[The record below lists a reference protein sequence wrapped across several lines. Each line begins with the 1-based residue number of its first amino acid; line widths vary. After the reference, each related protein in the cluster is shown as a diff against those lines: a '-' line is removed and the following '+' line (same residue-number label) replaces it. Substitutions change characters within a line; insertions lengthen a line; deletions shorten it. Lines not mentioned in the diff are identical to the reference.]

1 MASVHDSNMPPSFSL
16 LFLQTTPDSPP
27 RDQREKQLAS
37 RWWTGIQKQRQKS
50 VGEGSNGGDERK
62 QSLAML
68 CKGCWCHGCGAES
81 HGQEK
86 CNCQSP
92 ERERTPARRPPNAPL
107 TPPPSLESLD
117 ERKMSKSRAAD
128 TSKKLQKATP
138 RQVHFLPAPKPI
150 KPTTQALLP
159 SPALA
164 ESDMAIGFD
173 NFSFN
178 FQNPRTNDAE
188 DEAIPP
194 AYSDI
199 VEDGSRGHLD
209 ISDKKQIERK
219 ESAPAILQKVNTP
232 VRQPRWTVFPHG
244 SAGQDDRH
252 GKTTE
257 AKWLAGTLK
266 NCEPWLKQVPNS
278 RNQRNFSIVEISSE
292 SPTEVTT
299 TVRQSVV
306 LWTQRT
312 KDFSQV
318 AEDVIPE
325 EPQQIAQP
333 SSLPTIEG
341 SKPRQSS
348 ASSTDVPQTPAQKR
362 GSPITSSHFSPDTP
376 PRSPD
381 RPQRPG
387 PEEAR
392 PQTPPL
398 SASLTK
404 SKTPFSHSRSLA
416 SPPRVVPVRFKHRGH
431 SRSASGL
438 ARSQHVEPHSPLP
451 QLEPPQRSFSV
462 DETSSKIRR
471 KLGISSNGV
480 KQFTPPKS
488 AMRRKGHEAP
498 PPSPPSRR
506 GSQPQSHSH
515 SRHSSSASGT
525 ISPSSAS
532 PDNIDSA
539 ALLERCTILEPV
551 LFHLQSTLQSFPA
564 LTLRLEDP
572 IIRRLR
578 SVHSSDTAHVATL
591 GRVFAH
597 APPPLLSALAASTIA
612 ESFLKAC
619 FSAADFSGHNPG
631 NKKAAMHSQSDLD
644 FFVVRLHSTEDGPS
658 SGGTT
663 TSTSSTG
670 APFTRTGLAVVNDS
684 TPDLTTFNPPPGH
697 LLNLTLPDPE
707 DAVAYARA
715 LAGRAR
721 VLCSSLDG
729 VIGALLEAVCGGSGD
744 LVCRRFL
751 GVLVDVVE
759 GKADA

>member
-1 MASVHDSNMPPSFSL
+1 MAPSFSL
-16 LFLQTTPDSPP
+16 PFLQTTPDSPP
-27 RDQREKQLAS
+27 RNQREKQLAS
-37 RWWTGIQKQRQKS
+37 RWWSGIQKQRQKS
-50 VGEGSNGGDERK
+50 VGEGSNGDDERK

-68 CKGCWCHGCGAES
+68 CKGCWCHGCAAES
-81 HGQEK
+81 HGREN
-86 CNCQSP
+86 CNCLSP

-117 ERKMSKSRAAD
+117 ERNMSISKAGE

-150 KPTTQALLP
+150 KPITQALLP

-164 ESDMAIGFD
+164 ESDTAVSFNN

-178 FQNPRTNDAE
+178 FQNPRANDAKE
-188 DEAIPP
+188 EAIPP
-194 AYSDI
+194 SYNDPVEKYSH
-199 VEDGSRGHLD
+199 GTPD
-209 ISDKKQIERK
+209 ISSEIKHAERK
-219 ESAPAILQKVNTP
+219 ESAPAILQKANTP
-232 VRQPRWTVFPHG
+232 VRQPKWNVFPHG
-244 SAGQDDRH
+244 SAGQNDRR
-252 GKTTE
+252 GSTTE

-266 NCEPWLKQVPNS
+266 SCESWLKQVPNS
-278 RNQRNFSIVEISSE
+278 RSQRNFSIVELSSQ

-299 TVRQSVV
+299 M
-306 LWTQRT
+306 
-312 KDFSQV
+312 V
-318 AEDVIPE
+318 AEDAISE
-325 EPQQIAQP
+325 ELQESTPS
-333 SSLPTIEG
+333 SSLPYSEG

-348 ASSTDVPQTPAQKR
+348 ASLANVPQTPDQKSS
-362 GSPITSSHFSPDTP
+362 GPAISSHFSPDTP

-387 PEEAR
+387 PDEAQPR
-392 PQTPPL
+392 TPPP
-398 SASLTK
+398 SVSLNRL
-404 SKTPFSHSRSLA
+404 KTPTVHSRSLT
-416 SPPRVVPVRFKHRGH
+416 SPPRAVPVRFKRRGH

-438 ARSQHVEPHSPLP
+438 ARSQNVEPLSPLP

-480 KQFTPPKS
+480 KQFAPPKS
-488 AMRRKGHEAP
+488 AMRRRGHEAP
-498 PPSPPSRR
+498 PSSPPSRR
-506 GSQPQSHSH
+506 GSQPQLNSH

-525 ISPSSAS
+525 ISPSSTS
-532 PDNIDSA
+532 PVNVDSS
-539 ALLERCTILEPV
+539 ALLDRCTILEPV

-578 SVHSSDTAHVATL
+578 SMNSSNTAHIATL

-619 FSAADFSGHNPG
+619 FSAADFSGHSPG
-631 NKKAAMHSQSDLD
+631 NRKAMIQSQSDLD
-644 FFVVRLHSTEDGPS
+644 CFVARLRATEDSPS
-658 SGGTT
+658 PGATI

-670 APFTRTGLAVVNDS
+670 VPSATTGAAVVNDS

-707 DAVAYARA
+707 DAAAYARA